1 MKIVLMLVNLFFV
14 LSFTAQNSQKTDI
27 QVTYNFSY
35 KKNIESLNFTEEKA
49 SLIIKSSGESLF
61 VLDNMLATDSIQKI
75 REFNIS
81 DMMLYKSPFN
91 YLVKKNFNSDELTFV
106 QVIGKELYAIKES
119 NKLKWEFTSE
129 KKLING
135 YDCKKALVT
144 YYGRQWIAWYTT
156 KIPINAGPY
165 KFNGLPGLILEIHD
179 SENIFNFKAGNITF
193 GNFDINSNIQN
204 YFYTENKKGLNYISV
219 SEFYKLRENYYKMSL
234 NEKLKFM
241 NRNEDYT
248 PKFVATR
255 ENGEVVNTDR
265 KPKSVNFIERFD
277 VK

>member
-14 LSFTAQNSQKTDI
+14 LSMAAQNVRTPDI
-27 QVTYNFSY
+27 LITYNFSY
-35 KKNIESLNFTEEKA
+35 KKNIESLNFTQENT
-49 SLIIKSSGESLF
+49 SLIIKSSGVSLF

-81 DMMLYKSPFN
+81 DMLLYRSPYD
-91 YLVKKNFNSDELTFV
+91 YLVKKDFDKNEITFV
-106 QVIGKELYAIKES
+106 YKIGKELYAIKES
-119 NKLKWEFTSE
+119 NELMWEFTSE

-204 YFYTENKKGLNYISV
+204 YFYTENKKGLNYISI
-219 SEFYKLRENYYKMSL
+219 SEFYKLRENFYKMSL

-255 ENGEVVNTDR
+255 ENGEVVNTNR